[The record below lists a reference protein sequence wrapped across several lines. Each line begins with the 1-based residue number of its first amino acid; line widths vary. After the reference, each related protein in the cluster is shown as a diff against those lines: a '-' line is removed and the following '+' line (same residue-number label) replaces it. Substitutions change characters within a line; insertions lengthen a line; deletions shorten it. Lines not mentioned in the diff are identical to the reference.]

1 MTKHSLYKFSGFMS
15 TYTLLIFI
23 IYLSVIT
30 FYTTQYNLKLKTIHN
45 MSSFY
50 DQKINQLFD
59 KR

>member
-1 MTKHSLYKFSGFMS
+1 MS

-30 FYTTQYNLKLKTIHN
+30 FYTTQYSLKLKTIHN
-45 MSSFY
+45 MSSYY
-50 DQKINQLFD
+50 DQQINQLFD